1 MCPIS
6 CAIIPTKAS
15 ELLIF
20 LSKPVV
26 KIKILLSV
34 TNAFGLSFKIIV
46 NEYSLL
52 SRLVNLI
59 KSETKTLIS

>member
-1 MCPIS
+1 
-6 CAIIPTKAS
+6 
-15 ELLIF
+15 
-20 LSKPVV
+20 KPVV